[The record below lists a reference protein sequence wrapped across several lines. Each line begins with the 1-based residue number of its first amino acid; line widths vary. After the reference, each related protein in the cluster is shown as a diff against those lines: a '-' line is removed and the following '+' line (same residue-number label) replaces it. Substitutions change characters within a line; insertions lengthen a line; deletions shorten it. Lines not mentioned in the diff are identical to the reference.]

1 MTLASTSVHVVEGAP
16 INGCCQCLCPRGAAV
31 ASCLSGSLSKISVG
45 SDPGS
50 FQITASALGPGARGI
65 LCVPFKSGVFISHC
79 PLGLPKEALLAF
91 KAKYSGGSSSL
102 SRTPGLGRP
111 MLGLDPLFLRKN
123 LCNILLFMRHPP
135 GGVGLDYMAPP
146 NPPISLWFLLCIF
159 SCRRSFL
166 VGSRFYHLC
175 LLFWRVCER
184 T

>member
-1 MTLASTSVHVVEGAP
+1 M
-16 INGCCQCLCPRGAAV
+16 AAV
-31 ASCLSGSLSKISVG
+31 SV
-45 SDPGS
+45 
-50 FQITASALGPGARGI
+50 
-65 LCVPFKSGVFISHC
+65 CVPGELQLPPASLGASPRSASGLTQAPFKLLLLPWVPEHVGFCVC
-79 PLGLPKEALLAF
+79 PLRVESLFPTALWVSQ
-91 KAKYSGGSSSL
+91 KKPCWPSKPNKYSGGSSSL
-102 SRTPGLGRP
+102 SRTPGLGSP